1 MSQTVSRWGRFEVAL
16 TSDQEWEN
24 PLQEA
29 ELAGVFVSPS
39 GQQVAVDGFWDG
51 GRTWRLRFS
60 PDEEDEWRFRT
71 RLSDGM
77 EQEGQFVCGPAE
89 GETPFQRH
97 GHVRVHEGRKRLEHA
112 AGTPFFWLVDTAWN
126 GPLRSDEAA
135 WQWYAEQRVRQGFS
149 GVQWVTT
156 QWRAAPDGDAN
167 GDCAFVGDSRIEV
180 RPEFFQRLDGKV
192 EVVEAA
198 SLFCVPVLL
207 WANQAGDPGQALTED
222 QAVLLARYMVARWA
236 AFPVLWI
243 LPGDSNYGDQKAPR
257 WHRIGSRVFGHAR
270 HAPVALHCCGTHLP
284 TEEFHDEKWCAVL
297 GYQSGHGDTD
307 QVIEWLVTG
316 PPATDW
322 QTESRLL
329 QLNME
334 PAYEAHLSYQSKQPH
349 SAHSVR
355 RACWPSP
362 LNATDSRCQLRWQR
376 RLGLGRRHV
385 SPCRSRQRR
394 RPSAMAGSGTDGSGR
409 ATGTHASAVRRPA
422 MVAAAALPATA
433 GKATWRAGHHAFR
446 LDCQFTRG
454 RSDHGLSAVR
464 WCADAACGAFTSDLQ
479 EQSLFRPQDGQHCRR
494 RICTRRRAAR
504 SR

>member
-1 MSQTVSRWGRFEVAL
+1 M
-16 TSDQEWEN
+16 
-24 PLQEA
+24 
-29 ELAGVFVSPS
+29 
-39 GQQVAVDGFWDG
+39 
-51 GRTWRLRFS
+51 
-60 PDEEDEWRFRT
+60 
-71 RLSDGM
+71 RLSDGV

-167 GDCAFVGDSRIEV
+167 GDFAFVGDSRIEV

-192 EVVEAA
+192 EVLEAA
-198 SLFCVPVLL
+198 GLFCVPVLL

-243 LPGDSNYGDQKAPR
+243 LPGDSNYGGQKAPR

-270 HAPVALHCCGTHLP
+270 HASVALHCCGTHLP
-284 TEEFHDEKWCAVL
+284 TEEFHDEKWCAVP
-297 GYQSGHGDTD
+297 GHQSGHGDTD

-362 LNATDSRCQLRWQR
+362 LNAPTAGVSYGGNGVWGWDDGTSHPVDHANAGVPLPWQE
-376 RLGLGRRHV
+376 
-385 SPCRSRQRR
+385 
-394 RPSAMAGSGTDGSGR
+394 
-409 ATGTHASAVRRPA
+409 AVRMEAAEQLAHMRALFDGLQWWRLRPCPQLLA
-422 MVAAAALPATA
+422 KQPGELDITRFVSIASSPEADLIMAYLPFGGALTLHAEHLPATSRSSRFFDPRTGNTVGGGYA
-433 GKATWRAGHHAFR
+433 
-446 LDCQFTRG
+446 RG
-454 RSDHGLSAVR
+454 GGRHDHGD
-464 WCADAACGAFTSDLQ
+464 CAGEGED
-479 EQSLFRPQDGQHCRR
+479 
-494 RICTRRRAAR
+494 
-504 SR
+504 